1 MSAVAFDTYK
11 MVKRLRDAG
20 FTDNPAEAVTA
31 AVQESGSVDLS
42 QLATKADLVEL
53 RAATKADLTELRA
66 ATKADLTE
74 LRAIAKSDLA
84 ELRATT
90 KADLAEAKSDI
101 LRWMFAAMAA
111 QTALLVSLTAVI
123 VKVLGH

>member
-20 FTDNPAEAVTA
+20 FTDNQAEAVTA

-42 QLATKADLVEL
+42 QLATKADLV
-53 RAATKADLTELRA
+53 ELRA